1 MVFSNPLSFSFAIP
15 DISGKHKDKTIIT
28 NSHYTILNICL
39 ISDILQMLVV
49 AILFIANLTVFAG
62 NPGDNLIYNA
72 EEVNG
77 VVVSETIFKM
87 EGTMLTNYMKH
98 NYKYDA
104 NNQRTE
110 DEAQKWNSNKNRWEN
125 NLCIRYTYGNKSMT
139 TEYYK
144 WNSKKKE
151 YILVPEMTVTMDK

>member
-1 MVFSNPLSFSFAIP
+1 MKKINFLK
-15 DISGKHKDKTIIT
+15 G
-28 NSHYTILNICL
+28 
-39 ISDILQMLVV
+39 MLVV
-49 AILFIANLTVFAG
+49 AILFIANLTIFAG
-62 NPGDNLIYNA
+62 IPGVNLIYNA

-77 VVVSETIFKM
+77 VIVSETIFKM

-125 NLCIRYTYGNKSMT
+125 NLCIRYT
-139 TEYYK
+139 
-144 WNSKKKE
+144 
-151 YILVPEMTVTMDK
+151 

>member
-1 MVFSNPLSFSFAIP
+1 M
-15 DISGKHKDKTIIT
+15 KKTIFLKG
-28 NSHYTILNICL
+28 IL
-39 ISDILQMLVV
+39 VA

-62 NPGDNLIYNA
+62 NPGDNLIHNA

-77 VVVSETIFKM
+77 VVISETIFKM
-87 EGTMLTNYMKH
+87 DGTILTNYMKH

-125 NLCIRYTYGNKSMT
+125 QK
-139 TEYYK
+139 
-144 WNSKKKE
+144 
-151 YILVPEMTVTMDK
+151 VD